1 MPALRVNLESELTLT
16 HGPASLAPDMRSRAR
31 LGSANAWHIAG
42 AAAALWLGGAAAALP
57 VSLAQPPAVPA
68 ALPLGADGG
77 DIFLSFRNIAGS
89 DTTRF
94 AKTFDPASFTGPS
107 PALLA
112 ATILYTATDVAD
124 LVPGQDLWEYR
135 YVVSGLT
142 LTAGQG
148 FTIFFAPNL
157 YTLLETPPPFV
168 NADWDAL
175 TVQPDVLLNSAGYY
189 DALAL
194 RTNPSFIDPFKLR
207 FVWLGTGT
215 PGAQPFTVYDTDFS
229 TISQGQTTT
238 IPEPSG
244 LALLLVAALFQG
256 AALCN
261 RRPKNPP
268 RPAR

>member
-1 MPALRVNLESELTLT
+1 M
-16 HGPASLAPDMRSRAR
+16 
-31 LGSANAWHIAG
+31 
-42 AAAALWLGGAAAALP
+42 
-57 VSLAQPPAVPA
+57 SLAQPPAVPA

-77 DIFLSFRNIAGS
+77 DIFLSFRNSAGS

-194 RTNPSFIDPFKLR
+194 RTNPSFADPFKLR

-244 LALLLVAALFQG
+244 LAHHNENTNG
-256 AALCN
+256 ANSSASTN
-261 RRPKNPP
+261 SGGRRRPIRSAAAPSSGAVSAAIRPP
-268 RPAR
+268 SIAKPAIMDCPFTASPTITVAT